1 MLETVEGS
9 NGDVWFVFNGKP
21 ILYIDEYGS
30 LTVSGNVTAFGNIPI
45 IPLSPLNNKQTLIT
59 DYYINKI

>member
-9 NGDVWFVFNGKP
+9 NGDVWFVFNGKS

-30 LTVSGNVTAFGNIPI
+30 LTVSGDIISNGNIPS
-45 IPLSPLNNKQTLIT
+45 IPLSPLNNNKQSFIT
-59 DYYINKI
+59 DYYNKN